1 MDAGKQP
8 SEVRRFERTTVLWSG
23 QLVYRE
29 QIVACLIVN
38 ISSGGAMVRAE
49 DSAIFVTSVVL
60 RCSRIG
66 DLAAKVVW
74 RQDEEI
80 GLKFA
85 DDPEIVAGVLG
96 QALK

>member
-38 ISSGGAMVRAE
+38 ISSGGAMVRSE
-49 DSAIFVTSVVL
+49 DPAFYATSVVL
-60 RCSRIG
+60 RNARIG
-66 DLAAKVVW
+66 ELAAEVVW
-74 RQDEEI
+74 RQNDEL

-85 DDPEIVAGVLG
+85 DDPETVAEIIG

>member
-1 MDAGKQP
+1 MDAQERS

-23 QLVYRE
+23 QLLFQE
-29 QIVACLIVN
+29 QSVACVIVN
-38 ISSGGAMVRAE
+38 ISSGGAMVRSE

-60 RCSRIG
+60 RNSRIG
-66 DLAAKVVW
+66 DLAAEVVW

-96 QALK
+96 RALK